1 MEMKVIVG
9 LDEETKRIA
18 WEFLTNMQLGGASP
32 KIEITPV
39 QTKVKTEYVPD
50 EVTIDELKGEIAKLK
65 AELEAAKKK
74 KNDGE
79 LILDMLKQEELAST
93 AKEMKSVKVEP
104 AVEPVEEV
112 IEEVTPKE
120 EEPSGEAD
128 YTELVE
134 KAKAISKEV
143 SKNGK
148 RTEVMSYMK
157 SFDVTRI
164 SDIPAERIQEY
175 ISGVEAIANAG

>member
-18 WEFLTNMQLGGASP
+18 WEFLTNMQIGGSTP

-65 AELEAAKKK
+65 AELEAAKNNGGKLEI
-74 KNDGE
+74 NSD
-79 LILDMLKQEELAST
+79 ELAKVE
-93 AKEMKSVKVEP
+93 AKEMKKMKVEP

-112 IEEVTPKE
+112 IETAAAKE
-120 EEPSGEAD
+120 QMEQQEYDNATYE
-128 YTELVE
+128 TFVE
-134 KAKAISKEV
+134 QAKTISKDV

-148 RTEVMSYMK
+148 RNEVMEYMK

-164 SDIPAERIQEY
+164 SDIPLERIQEY
-175 ISGVEAIANAG
+175 IAGVEAIGNGN

>member
-18 WEFLTNMQLGGASP
+18 WELLTNLQLGGSTP

-65 AELEAAKKK
+65 AELDAAKNNGGK
-74 KNDGE
+74 
-79 LILDMLKQEELAST
+79 LKINSDEVAKVV
-93 AKEMKSVKVEP
+93 AKEMKKVKVEP

-112 IEEVTPKE
+112 IEE
-120 EEPSGEAD
+120 EEPSGEAN

-134 KAKAISKEV
+134 QAKTISKDV

-148 RTEVMSYMK
+148 RNEVMNYMK

-164 SDIPAERIQEY
+164 SDIPVERIQEY
-175 ISGVEAIANAG
+175 IAGVEAIGNGN

>member
-18 WEFLTNMQLGGASP
+18 WELLTNLQLGGSTP

-65 AELEAAKKK
+65 AQLKTEQEAYKKAAEKNARAKM
-74 KNDGE
+74 E
-79 LILDMLKQEELAST
+79 
-93 AKEMKSVKVEP
+93 KVEAEP

-112 IEEVTPKE
+112 IEEEVIE
-120 EEPSGEAD
+120 EEGPSGEAD

-134 KAKAISKEV
+134 QAKTISKDV

-148 RTEVMSYMK
+148 RNEVMEYMK
-157 SFDVTRI
+157 SFEVTRI
-164 SDIPAERIQEY
+164 SDIPAERIREY